1 MPFAVRTLLLFIFLA
16 LQSFA
21 AGSAEKSILV
31 LGDSLSSA
39 YGMARERGWVA
50 LLEARVKQE
59 RLDYSVVNASISGD
73 TSGGARSRFQPLLDK
88 HRPTIVVLEL
98 GGNDGLRGLPVTQ
111 MRSNLSAII
120 KESQSAG
127 ARVLLVGVR
136 LPPNYGEVY
145 TSAFEAAYREL
156 AKTHRVALVPFILE
170 DFAGNPEYFQADRLH
185 PNEQAQQLMLDRV
198 WSGLKPLLHR

>member
-1 MPFAVRTLLLFIFLA
+1 MPRAVKTLLLFIFLS

-50 LLEARVKQE
+50 LLEARLKQE

-73 TSGGARSRFQPLLDK
+73 TSGGARARFKPLLDK
-88 HRPTIVVLEL
+88 HRPAIVVLEL
-98 GGNDGLRGLPVTQ
+98 GGNDGLRGMPVTQ
-111 MRSNLSAII
+111 MRTNLSAII
-120 KESQSAG
+120 KESQTAG
-127 ARVLLVGVR
+127 ARVLLVGVK

-145 TSAFEAAYREL
+145 TSAFEAAYSEL
-156 AKTHRVALVPFILE
+156 AKTARVPLVPFILE
-170 DFAGNPEYFQADRLH
+170 DFAGKPDYFQDDRLH
-185 PNEQAQQLMLDRV
+185 PNEQAQPLMLDRV
-198 WSGLKPLLHR
+198 WAGLKPLLNR